1 MSMKFDHPEWAVFGD
16 TKGDKDT
23 ETNGNWFSHESS
35 SVVDINGHAQDASV
49 EGNRLDS
56 KDFDDWQ
63 EFSSTKGT
71 RLSRQNDTDSS
82 HECTSMKPE
91 HAVKPEN
98 GLSLEGRD
106 TLFSAFN
113 SDTVRPV
120 DPVRMVMEDCF
131 PPVQASSTSTT
142 SYPRQNLINT
152 EEERSILL

>member
-1 MSMKFDHPEWAVFGD
+1 MSMKLDHSDWAVFGD

-23 ETNGNWFSHESS
+23 ETDDKWFSYESS
-35 SVVDINGHAQDASV
+35 SVVDNCHVQDASSRLV

-71 RLSRQNDTDSS
+71 GLSRQHDTDSS
-82 HECTSMKPE
+82 HECTTIKQE
-91 HAVKPEN
+91 HAVKSVN

-106 TLFSAFN
+106 TLFNAFN
-113 SDTVRPV
+113 GDTVLPV

-131 PPVQASSTSTT
+131 PPVQGSSTSTT

-152 EEERSILL
+152 EEERSL